1 MGSKFGGL
9 GGKLRGF
16 YGLHSSKTG
25 YYDNSALYFYNYN
38 SRDNSIIGWR
48 NKMVTLIINL
58 NEVQTEDLNWINSY
72 YRAKKGA
79 MGITTKQIVVEAIK
93 SYKKSLEDL
102 KGS

>member
-1 MGSKFGGL
+1 
-9 GGKLRGF
+9 
-16 YGLHSSKTG
+16 
-25 YYDNSALYFYNYN
+25 
-38 SRDNSIIGWR
+38 
-48 NKMVTLIINL
+48 MVTLIINL